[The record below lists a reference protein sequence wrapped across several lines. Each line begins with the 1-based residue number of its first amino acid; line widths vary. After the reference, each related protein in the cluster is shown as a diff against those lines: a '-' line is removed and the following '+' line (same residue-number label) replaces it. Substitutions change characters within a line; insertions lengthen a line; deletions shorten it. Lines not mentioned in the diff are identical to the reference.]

1 MHVGG
6 VVGWGLEVTKDFTC
20 GDVSV
25 WGAFGV
31 CRIAAPLILFWFLDD
46 IGFNGV
52 QMNIAASACE
62 VFKGINHHGMITSL
76 EYVAVKVVAFV
87 KGNGIA

>member
-1 MHVGG
+1 MK
-6 VVGWGLEVTKDFTC
+6 VTEDFIC
-20 GDVSV
+20 DDVSV
-25 WGAFGV
+25 WSAFGV

-46 IGFNGV
+46 IGLNGIK
-52 QMNIAASACE
+52 MNVAACACE
-62 VFKGINHHGMITSL
+62 VFVGINHHGMITSL